1 MKTIKFSLVILATL
15 VTFGASAQIGIQ
27 AGYSNERININSSG
41 ISVKMATL
49 NGFHVGPVAEMKV
62 QGPISLQYGLL
73 YNFLTGKP
81 NPDLFGDIPD
91 LSDLKFTFHSLDL
104 PVRIAGT
111 FPISKGIS
119 AVVFG
124 GPNFNFGLVAKESS
138 GGETV
143 DLYSEDGGF
152 KRFDLQ
158 LGLGAG
164 LKFNALSLRASYD
177 FGLLNKM
184 KNLDGDGSVKANDLK
199 ISLAY
204 FF

>member
-1 MKTIKFSLVILATL
+1 MKTIRLYVFLLAAL
-15 VTFGASAQIGIQ
+15 VTFGVSAQIGLQ
-27 AGYSNERININSSG
+27 AGYSNERINVKASG

-62 QGPISLQYGLL
+62 QGPISLQYALL

-81 NPDLFGDIPD
+81 NPDLFGELLNDSKI
-91 LSDLKFTFHSLDL
+91 TYHTLDL

-111 FPISKGIS
+111 FPISEGIS
-119 AVVFG
+119 AFVFG
-124 GPNFNFGLVAKESS
+124 GPNFNFGLVAKETS
-138 GGETV
+138 GGEST
-143 DLYSEDGGF
+143 DLYSQDGGF

-158 LGLGAG
+158 LGFGAG

-184 KNLDGDGSVKANDLK
+184 KDVEGDGTVKANDLK

-204 FF
+204 MF